1 MISEPMSDGREN
13 GPRHVAIIMD
23 GNGRW
28 AKARGLPREVGHERG
43 VEALRRT
50 VEACRHS
57 SLNTLTVFSFST
69 ENWKRPVSEVSSL
82 FALLRLY
89 VRQDLKRLKSEGV
102 RVRVIGSRQGLPED
116 VSLLLS
122 EAENETAENVSFNL
136 NIAFNYGAQEEITQV
151 CKEIAQACVDGE
163 QVASEITAKDIESRL
178 WFNHSPAPDLLIRTS
193 GEFRIS
199 NFMLWQIAYSELV
212 FVDCLWPDFGE
223 AELFK
228 AIEEFRVRD
237 RRFGGLTSKTKTS

>member
-1 MISEPMSDGREN
+1 MSDGRAY

-50 VEACRHS
+50 VEACRNT

-82 FALLRLY
+82 FALLRVY

-102 RVRVIGSRQGLPED
+102 RVRIIGTRKGLPDD
-116 VSLLLS
+116 VSKLLE
-122 EAENETAENVSFNL
+122 EAENETSENNAFNL
-136 NIAFNYGAQEEITQV
+136 NIAFNYGAQEEITEV
-151 CKEIAQACVDGE
+151 CREIAQACVDGE
-163 QVASEITAKDIESRL
+163 LEVESLTAADIESRL
-178 WFNHSPAPDLLIRTS
+178 WFSHSPPPDLLIRTS
-193 GEFRIS
+193 GEYRIS

-223 AELFK
+223 AQLYQ
-228 AIEEFRVRD
+228 AINEYRVRD
-237 RRFGGLTSKTKTS
+237 RRFGGLTGETKTS